1 LAHEQRNLIIPERN
15 EDSLHWIMQTQ
26 QMLAQHQWR
35 VRHVDYDNAPLGRA
49 VSTPSPYRWW
59 LGAVA
64 WVDHAISGRPLGLA
78 VTHAALYADPLL
90 QILGLLLL
98 TIFVA
103 LVFGGFAATW
113 FALGFAALFPFATGF
128 QPGAPDDRGLAALA
142 ALSTVLVVLWAL
154 QARADDGEQTH
165 RRRWSIAGVVG
176 GVGLWI
182 SLQTGVPALLGIA
195 LGGVIAA
202 LLGRRNAET
211 GTHPAW
217 RAWSYAGA
225 ATVVIAW
232 LFEYAP
238 SHLGN
243 WNIEFVHPLY
253 ALAWVGVGEI
263 LAQLKPT
270 TTDPTTPVPAPP
282 ERIAV
287 GRKFR
292 IRAVGKYVLGLAALA
307 PIAVIM
313 MKVDTRG
320 FLAVDLLAQRLTKL
334 PDSPFAPSTWS
345 WLVHDGAKAKFF
357 FTVLPIAVA
366 VLASFAARR
375 SGRWYILGPL
385 VVAVGFAMTELT
397 FWSAVDGAALASLC
411 LLGLDSEK
419 SARAWRCV
427 AVAVLLVAVIGG
439 ARLAW
444 PGANSRAG
452 GTLAAADA
460 QLLIERDLAHWLAQ
474 RTGYK
479 SAVILASPRV
489 TMSQSFYGDLRGIG
503 TVNTDN
509 RVGLGA
515 TIAIV
520 SATTMEEA
528 QSLMA
533 QRQVSYIVI
542 PSWDPF
548 FEDYTHLYL
557 AKNFANWRPFFIPQL
572 RQWHLPAWLRPVP
585 FEMPPIG
592 GYEGQSVL
600 IFQVVPDQNPAV
612 AASRLGEYFV
622 ESGRTADLTWA
633 DDALRRFPADV
644 GALAARAQIA
654 AARNDEATTQQLMQT
669 LAPRLRANGDR
680 FLPWDRRVSLAIAL
694 ARAGQADLAQAET
707 RRCIQ
712 ELDLGKARTLSTGF
726 LFNLLVVANAF
737 HLPIENPTLKQEV
750 LDLLSPDLRT
760 QLSQ

>member
-1 LAHEQRNLIIPERN
+1 
-15 EDSLHWIMQTQ
+15 
-26 QMLAQHQWR
+26 
-35 VRHVDYDNAPLGRA
+35 
-49 VSTPSPYRWW
+49 
-59 LGAVA
+59 
-64 WVDHAISGRPLGLA
+64 
-78 VTHAALYADPLL
+78 
-90 QILGLLLL
+90 
-98 TIFVA
+98 
-103 LVFGGFAATW
+103 
-113 FALGFAALFPFATGF
+113 
-128 QPGAPDDRGLAALA
+128 
-142 ALSTVLVVLWAL
+142 
-154 QARADDGEQTH
+154 
-165 RRRWSIAGVVG
+165 
-176 GVGLWI
+176 
-182 SLQTGVPALLGIA
+182 
-195 LGGVIAA
+195 
-202 LLGRRNAET
+202 
-211 GTHPAW
+211 
-217 RAWSYAGA
+217 
-225 ATVVIAW
+225 
-232 LFEYAP
+232 
-238 SHLGN
+238 
-243 WNIEFVHPLY
+243 
-253 ALAWVGVGEI
+253 
-263 LAQLKPT
+263 
-270 TTDPTTPVPAPP
+270 
-282 ERIAV
+282 
-287 GRKFR
+287 
-292 IRAVGKYVLGLAALA
+292 
-307 PIAVIM
+307 
-313 MKVDTRG
+313 
-320 FLAVDLLAQRLTKL
+320 
-334 PDSPFAPSTWS
+334 
-345 WLVHDGAKAKFF
+345 
-357 FTVLPIAVA
+357 
-366 VLASFAARR
+366 
-375 SGRWYILGPL
+375 
-385 VVAVGFAMTELT
+385 
-397 FWSAVDGAALASLC
+397 
-411 LLGLDSEK
+411 
-419 SARAWRCV
+419 
-427 AVAVLLVAVIGG
+427 
-439 ARLAW
+439 
-444 PGANSRAG
+444 
-452 GTLAAADA
+452 LAAADA

-474 RTGYK
+474 RTGYE

-509 RVGLGA
+509 RGGLGA